1 MNFILFVLS
10 VLANISS
17 EKADWTYKR
26 DVFGTTGWYF
36 EEGAFLEM
44 VYHENDL
51 WREIEPFLR
60 KFDIEEELFR
70 YQKAIVRMP
79 EVKEVTVCSEYNFY
93 PYFAALDENIPAELK
108 KIKSTLNVRLRK
120 DVSTWSDYAREIIWF
135 GKRYNATLIVNPRE
149 IITYSEG

>member
-1 MNFILFVLS
+1 
-10 VLANISS
+10 
-17 EKADWTYKR
+17 
-26 DVFGTTGWYF
+26 
-36 EEGAFLEM
+36 
-44 VYHENDL
+44 
-51 WREIEPFLR
+51 
-60 KFDIEEELFR
+60 
-70 YQKAIVRMP
+70 MP